1 MELEQYKIY
10 VLSEDGSGC
19 AEFRPGSPIVLDE
32 YVYSAQRMGTAT
44 LTATVRDVQCLD
56 SLWTGREFV
65 CLDESSLSG
74 SAALAGS
81 LEKFFLLHTPSSSKS
96 NDDERYVHTL
106 EFVSE
111 RDVTLSSVYF
121 LDAVPVSSYVPDK
134 YRSNQFSFSFFG
146 TLSEFVLR
154 FNSVLSLRGLS
165 SRFSVVLDCSSIVVD
180 GVDYAFAGPVSG
192 VYAWKHTGGGVTT
205 TVYTTTSAVVAGN
218 NVYDSPSLSVVEG
231 TVGSVVLPSDE
242 VLEVSF
248 DKRTLFEALQDA
260 FQVYKVPFWFE
271 GDIIHFGEGST
282 VVPEVT
288 FEYGHDEELLSIAK
302 NNTNAKIVTRCTGIG
317 GDTNIPYYYPNPTPK
332 GTLGVGG
339 TATGVTVVNQLRFS
353 EMVALDETL
362 TYYGETFSTGVSGYE
377 IDGASASFGDEIG
390 PFNANPNQ
398 SPWNLGGGT
407 VYQIPVEFDV
417 SVNIPNLSLYGRTD
431 EYGLRITPSFSDKRS
446 TTESAYGAASI
457 ECEGI
462 HLTVTSV
469 SDGTTPIAFEK
480 GTEVNVD
487 RGRSAGKAEGL
498 IATSWDIALNT
509 LDVGT
514 HTLHVVG
521 YVSTIG
527 ATYAT
532 YAPNYVAGDIY
543 AKMRVSSGLAYPAY
557 SGLGWRSSNG
567 ASYDTLSE
575 VGLAISGTPVLES
588 TITQTVEG
596 KIPPQQNLM
605 PSVYRSSLGVDRW
618 YNAINNTYVLPGGN
632 GYYDFDNEYNPLS
645 PREYIQDFEDIYPTI
660 RNLVDGSNNP
670 LNVFDAVYFEAGYNT
685 HDTVGENN
693 DRKYSWF
700 FARLKPLGFNLFDCA
715 IENGSMTIE
724 MIDGHCAG
732 CKFAVLVDE
741 TDHNHVQVDGNG
753 ALVVGSDG
761 RVDMSG
767 TPQDVQNDTTS
778 NYVWVCLQI
787 DTTTYGDD
795 DEGVMPGDVIRPAAG
810 DPFVITN
817 IALPQ
822 AFFIAAEEK
831 LKHAI
836 LEFMAENNAE
846 KYTYTIKFSRIWLA
860 QHHDVRDALNEH
872 AALYLRYGAWRN
884 VPGVRLDAPLHIQQY
899 TVRQQEGEPLPEVDV
914 ELTDEIEDSSG
925 GLSEAISAS
934 VENIVNVVYGGG
946 VGGGLNTALGD
957 ARYLRRD
964 KPETV
969 ANPMTF
975 QKGWLTGGFVP
986 GLNGAALTVGDDGKT
1001 SIEVD
1006 RLVVREGT
1014 VLPSTTSTGGGESLF
1029 EIYEYDTT
1037 NHKYAAKLKASAYLG
1052 SAEVNLDGVFT
1063 NGFMSAGGLNSTGG
1077 GGGGEGSTVTWTQLV
1092 NTGTQIATIS
1102 INGVPTDVYA
1112 PTGGGGGTV
1121 GTLNTNN
1128 ATAQTVSS
1136 SESFGGTIKLHK
1148 VSKTGNY
1155 NDLLNRPTIPT
1166 TLKNPYP
1173 LSYNGKSYDG
1183 SVAGMELLDSDITG
1197 ILGYTPYSSANPSG
1211 FQANVIESV
1220 KVNGTALAITNKSVN
1235 ITVPTVNNA
1244 TLTIQMN
1251 GASKGT
1257 FTANASSNKTIDLGT
1272 VITSLDGYVTDGNM
1286 EAYVDSVLSDFAPN
1300 SAVVHKTGNEDI
1312 GGNKTFMART
1322 YFDDGFNV
1330 AEWSDIYCEG
1340 DAESLETALA
1350 DKQNKVQAMGS
1361 TTRPVYVSSAGTFS
1375 QASTYAGGTRVTLNG
1390 TSKGAST
1397 ASFYAPTASGTSGQ
1411 YLVSQGSGTAPV
1423 WADHVLDIRS
1433 KSFLGSDANLNSIYD
1448 PSFGDLYGRLRY
1460 YAYVSHVSGKA
1471 GINGFPTSSNANAL
1485 LTIDTYSDTESLYL
1499 YQMGF
1504 SANGSIY
1511 FRNGNAVKVDGNWV
1525 APWNNGNW
1533 NRILFED
1540 HNGDATTT
1548 RDLTAGR
1555 HLVVARGNMVKFDA
1569 EGTAYM
1575 KLGSTGDNSFYINA
1589 GNNGT
1594 NLVFYETS
1602 ALCPNSDTANLGAHW
1617 GTTWKFWNNIY
1628 AKRWYPNPSDMS
1640 KYIEY
1645 DTTNGYFYVHGDLV
1659 VTGQVVAGQSA

>member
-10 VLSEDGSGC
+10 VLSIDGSGC
-19 AEFRPGSPIVLDE
+19 TEFRPGSPIVLDE

-192 VYAWKHTGGGVTT
+192 VYAWKHTEGGVTT

-218 NVYDSPSLSVVEG
+218 NVYDSPSLSAVEG

-353 EMVALDETL
+353 ETVGLDDTL
-362 TYYGETFSTGVSGYE
+362 TMLAIPFSTKITGGAV
-377 IDGASASFGDEIG
+377 DGSAQEYPLPIGPFISASAS
-390 PFNANPNQ
+390 
-398 SPWNLGGGT
+398 GGSHSY
-407 VYQIPVEFDV
+407 VAPYEIPVTIELYIYV
-417 SVNIPNLSLYGRTD
+417 PNLSLYGR
-431 EYGLRITPSFSDKRS
+431 SD
-446 TTESAYGAASI
+446 AYGVRLRSFFSGSKSNTQSAFGGAAI
-457 ECEGI
+457 EEEGI
-462 HLTVTSV
+462 HLTIDSIVE
-469 SDGTTPIAFEK
+469 GETPIDYVVSHTK
-480 GTEVNVD
+480 TID
-487 RGRSAGKAEGL
+487 RGGSGENGGP
-498 IATSWDIALNT
+498 ATFADAWDIAVNT
-509 LDVGT
+509 LDVGIHYLT
-514 HTLHVVG
+514 VSG
-521 YVSTIG
+521 YVSSFGFGYRGPFAYYSPGPIYTNLGVETSICLPYVNS
-527 ATYAT
+527 YA
-532 YAPNYVAGDIY
+532 
-543 AKMRVSSGLAYPAY
+543 
-557 SGLGWRSSNG
+557 WRSSSG
-567 ASYDTLSE
+567 ASYTSLSE
-575 VGLAISGTPVLES
+575 VGLSISGAASEGD
-588 TITQTVEG
+588 TITQTVVV

-605 PSVYRSSLGVDRW
+605 PPVYRSSLGVDRW

-660 RNLVDGSNNP
+660 RNLVDGNNNP

-732 CKFAVLVDE
+732 CKFAILVDD

-787 DTTTYGDD
+787 DTTTFGDS
-795 DEGVMPGDVIRPAAG
+795 DEGVMPGDVIRPASG
-810 DPFVITN
+810 DSFVITN

-969 ANPMTF
+969 SNPMTF
-975 QKGWLTGGFVP
+975 QKGWQTGGFVS
-986 GLNGAALTVGDDGKT
+986 GLSGGALMIGDDGTT
-1001 SIEVD
+1001 SLEID

-1014 VLPSTTSTGGGESLF
+1014 VLPSTTSGGDSLF

-1037 NHKYAAKLKASAYLG
+1037 NHKYAARLKASAYLG
-1052 SAEVNLDGVFT
+1052 AAEVNLDGVFT
-1063 NGFMSAGGLNSTGG
+1063 EGFMSAGGINANSGG
-1077 GGGGEGSTVTWTQLV
+1077 GGGGGSTVTWTQLV

-1102 INGVPTDVYA
+1102 INGVTTDVYA

-1183 SVAGMELLDSDITG
+1183 SVAGMEILDSDITG
-1197 ILGYTPYSSANPSG
+1197 IIGYVPYSASNPSG

-1220 KVNGTALAITNKSVN
+1220 KVNGTALTITNKAVN
-1235 ITVPTVNNA
+1235 VTVPTKVSQ
-1244 TLTIQMN
+1244 LTNDSGFTTNTGTITGITMN
-1251 GASKGT
+1251 GVSKGT
-1257 FTANASSNKTIDLGT
+1257 SGVVNLGT

-1286 EAYVDSVLSDFAPN
+1286 EAYVDSVLAGYQPLMVPGEDYVEPSTLSN
-1300 SAVVHKTGNEDI
+1300 YQLKVSAT
-1312 GGNKTFMART
+1312 
-1322 YFDDGFNV
+1322 
-1330 AEWSDIYCEG
+1330 
-1340 DAESLETALA
+1340 
-1350 DKQNKVQAMGS
+1350 GS
-1361 TTRPVYVSSAGTFS
+1361 TTRPVYISAAGTFS
-1375 QASTYAGGTRVTLNG
+1375 QASTYAGGTKVTLNG
-1390 TSKGAST
+1390 TNKGAST
-1397 ASFYAPTASGTSGQ
+1397 ASFYAPTTAGTTVGMYLAAKTASDGVSPGWIAPGSVASGNTALVTGGTVYTTLQS
-1411 YLVSQGSGTAPV
+1411 YLTTASAASLYLPLTGGT
-1423 WADHVLDIRS
+1423 LT
-1433 KSFLGSDANLNSIYD
+1433 
-1448 PSFGDLYGRLRY
+1448 GDLYLSSGCKLNLDPSGDKFLRY
-1460 YAYVSHVSGKA
+1460 TAADSAWYFSNSG
-1471 GINGFPTSSNANAL
+1471 G
-1485 LTIDTYSDTESLYL
+1485 DTYFISGSNYIYGGLYPLPTNNVKPNLGSGNWFWGTTYTENIVLPHNGKIWLDTYNDWRR
-1499 YQMGF
+1499 
-1504 SANGSIY
+1504 SAYIM
-1511 FRNGNAVKVDGNWV
+1511 RGNA
-1525 APWNNGNW
+1525 
-1533 NRILFED
+1533 
-1540 HNGDATTT
+1540 
-1548 RDLTAGR
+1548 
-1555 HLVVARGNMVKFDA
+1555 
-1569 EGTAYM
+1569 
-1575 KLGSTGDNSFYINA
+1575 SDNDYSLYINA
-1589 GNNGT
+1589 GQDANQSKVNTYLYT
-1594 NLVFYETS
+1594 NAF
-1602 ALCPNSDTANLGAHW
+1602 CPNASGDYSNIGDPS
-1617 GTTWKFWNNIY
+1617 FCWNNLY
-1628 AKRWYPNPSDMS
+1628 ARRWYPNPSDTS